1 MQIDPSILLRLF
13 FLFCF
18 AGTVFAGISVL
29 KNYDKLFG
37 QDPNV
42 PGETS
47 GARSYSKMQVL
58 VVLAHAL
65 LLFGAFAFMM

>member
-1 MQIDPSILLRLF
+1 MQIDPSVILRIF
-13 FLFCF
+13 FLLCF
-18 AGTVFAGISVL
+18 FGTVFAGVRVL
-29 KNYDKLFG
+29 RNYDQLFG